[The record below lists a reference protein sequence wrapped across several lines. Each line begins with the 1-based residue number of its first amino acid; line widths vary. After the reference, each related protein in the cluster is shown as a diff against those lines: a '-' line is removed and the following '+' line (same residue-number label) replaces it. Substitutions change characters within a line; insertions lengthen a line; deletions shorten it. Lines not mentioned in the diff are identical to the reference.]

1 MAIRLPELTPNQI
14 SNWIE
19 NTAQTHAG
27 ADHFEPQQSSALD
40 EAASQILFDFSNI
53 RRGLNR
59 ARAKTFVDLP
69 RPLRRLRT
77 NQGAVN
83 QSLIDALGGTVT
95 VVELL
100 VAEMRGLRAEVARLR
115 AEARTREAMR
125 PAVNGTSPGAT
136 R

>member
-19 NTAQTHAG
+19 TTAHNHAG
-27 ADHFEPQQSSALD
+27 SEQFEPQQPSALD
-40 EAASQILFDFSNI
+40 EAASQVLFDFSNI
-53 RRGLNR
+53 RHGLNR
-59 ARAKTFVDLP
+59 ARAKTFVQLP

-100 VAEMRGLRAEVARLR
+100 VAEVRGLRGEVARLR
-115 AEARTREAMR
+115 AEARAREDAR
-125 PAVNGTSPGAT
+125 QAANGTSIGAT